1 MKLGKQRGATKARP
15 PGHASVPTHARVAAK
30 GAIQSERKRSETIED
45 AHYRKALQRME
56 CGPDDGNLSDSSN
69 DTSEHTQPPS
79 KAVASRRPAKG
90 TAVQEPQTHE
100 NSIDSDQ
107 EGGLGQQ
114 AAARRQRAV
123 PSSIP
128 GAQPV
133 RVKSAAAPT
142 AGDDEEEA
150 DAGDDEDD
158 KPAKLRSQALLQEQ
172 QLLTKPSHRHAVPLA
187 DCEQVEELP
196 FEERLLARSDGV
208 GPAQEQAKAAAKA
221 AKQQEASFK
230 RANKHRPKEMSS
242 KRPVSRA
249 REVVAPVRK
258 EGKDPRFEPSRP
270 GEKEAAARRY
280 AFLYDSVMPSERAVL
295 RTAMKAERNP
305 QTKAALSLQLQRL
318 DSRLQQ
324 ERTRRQRS
332 ELDHTVKAKQ
342 KEAAAAGK
350 APFFLKKSDKRKLEL
365 VAKFEALQSA
375 GKLDRFMEKRRKHN
389 ASKDHRHLP
398 DGRNDA

>member
-56 CGPDDGNLSDSSN
+56 CGPLDDDGNLSDSSN

-79 KAVASRRPAKG
+79 KAVASGRPAKG

-100 NSIDSDQ
+100 NSIDSDH

-114 AAARRQRAV
+114 VAARRRRAV

-142 AGDDEEEA
+142 AGDDDEEA
-150 DAGDDEDD
+150 DAGEDEDD
-158 KPAKLRSQALLQEQ
+158 SEADSEADAELSLQQ
-172 QLLTKPSHRHAVPLA
+172 
-187 DCEQVEELP
+187 QVEELP

-230 RANKHRPKEMSS
+230 RANKHRPK
-242 KRPVSRA
+242 V
-249 REVVAPVRK
+249 
-258 EGKDPRFEPSRP
+258 
-270 GEKEAAARRY
+270 
-280 AFLYDSVMPSERAVL
+280 
-295 RTAMKAERNP
+295 
-305 QTKAALSLQLQRL
+305 
-318 DSRLQQ
+318 
-324 ERTRRQRS
+324 
-332 ELDHTVKAKQ
+332 
-342 KEAAAAGK
+342 
-350 APFFLKKSDKRKLEL
+350 
-365 VAKFEALQSA
+365 
-375 GKLDRFMEKRRKHN
+375 
-389 ASKDHRHLP
+389 
-398 DGRNDA
+398 

>member
-1 MKLGKQRGATKARP
+1 
-15 PGHASVPTHARVAAK
+15 
-30 GAIQSERKRSETIED
+30 
-45 AHYRKALQRME
+45 
-56 CGPDDGNLSDSSN
+56 
-69 DTSEHTQPPS
+69 
-79 KAVASRRPAKG
+79 
-90 TAVQEPQTHE
+90 
-100 NSIDSDQ
+100 
-107 EGGLGQQ
+107 
-114 AAARRQRAV
+114 
-123 PSSIP
+123 
-128 GAQPV
+128 
-133 RVKSAAAPT
+133 
-142 AGDDEEEA
+142 
-150 DAGDDEDD
+150 
-158 KPAKLRSQALLQEQ
+158 
-172 QLLTKPSHRHAVPLA
+172 
-187 DCEQVEELP
+187 
-196 FEERLLARSDGV
+196 
-208 GPAQEQAKAAAKA
+208 EQAKAAAKA

-365 VAKFEALQSA
+365 VAKFEALQSS